1 MFRQSLYVILDGK
14 PRLVTLRNYTIED
27 TEALIDIQRDCFPPP
42 FPSELWWNAE
52 QIANH
57 ARIFP
62 EGALCAEMDGV
73 LIGSMTALIIQT
85 DAYEKHLPWD
95 KATDNGY
102 IRTHHPDGD
111 TLYVVD
117 ISVRPDYRKCG
128 IGKVMM
134 QAMYAVVVHLG
145 LKRLLG
151 GARMPGYGRAAA
163 QYSIEQYV
171 EGIMEGKWHDPVVSF
186 LLRCGR
192 TPVAIVPDYLEDEES
207 RNNGLLMEWRN
218 PFITNC
224 RR

>member
-14 PRLVTLRNYTIED
+14 LRLVTLRNYTIED